1 MLKAVKKELKKAQR
15 PSEVFQE
22 RVKYEI
28 DMFRSKMNEYLER
41 DGVVKANNL
50 EKKERAVEVKKE

>member
-15 PSEVFQE
+15 PSAEFKK